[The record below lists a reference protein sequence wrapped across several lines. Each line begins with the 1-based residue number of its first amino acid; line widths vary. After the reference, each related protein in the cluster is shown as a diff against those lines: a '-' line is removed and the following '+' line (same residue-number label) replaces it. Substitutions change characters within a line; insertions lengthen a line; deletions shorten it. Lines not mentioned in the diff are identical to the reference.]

1 MLPKMVCSEELLVEI
16 AFSEFVDIQ
25 VSDTIFPIGIGNIC
39 EFSSTVAA
47 DVYCR
52 FVICGDCELEIWI

>member
-16 AFSEFVDIQ
+16 AFSEFVNIQ
-25 VSDTIFPIGIGNIC
+25 VSDTIFPIGVGHIS
-39 EFSSTVAA
+39 EFVSAVAA

-52 FVICGDCELEIWI
+52 FVICGDCELGIWI